1 MWASSAGLKQS
12 GLLWIGQ
19 FCVAAAILVASFLS
33 MGGAGLGAATWVR
46 GTGAGLPALW
56 AGLGGV
62 RTFFLAATGLP
73 FGAAGFIAFV
83 LGLRPFAAFFPT
95 RAGRRPFPPRPLA
108 FRLGTS

>member
-33 MGGAGLGAATWVR
+33 RGGAGFGGGARGR

-56 AGLGGV
+56 AGLAGV

-95 RAGRRPFPPRPLA
+95 RAGRRPFPPRP
-108 FRLGTS
+108 FGFGFGT